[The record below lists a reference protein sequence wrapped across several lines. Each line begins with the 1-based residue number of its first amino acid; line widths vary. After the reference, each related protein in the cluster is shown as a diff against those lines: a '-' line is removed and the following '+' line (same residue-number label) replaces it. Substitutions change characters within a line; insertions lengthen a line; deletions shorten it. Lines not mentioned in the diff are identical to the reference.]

1 MKVAAIVSVAA
12 VFIVSSGHCEMQV
25 AFSEHDVDAKTLP
38 DFLNVQAIE
47 KRQVYGPM
55 EKTET
60 ESGNGNGKRK
70 RKRKTET
77 ENGNGKLVMKWKRL
91 HVVSCNN
98 ARASYSMLYIAL
110 ASSVYSLD
118 RTARQ
123 DSLKLQPFPCRT
135 S

>member
-1 MKVAAIVSVAA
+1 MRISAYYFV
-12 VFIVSSGHCEMQV
+12 
-25 AFSEHDVDAKTLP
+25 
-38 DFLNVQAIE
+38 LN
-47 KRQVYGPM
+47 GPM

-70 RKRKTET
+70 RKRKQKTET

>member
-1 MKVAAIVSVAA
+1 MDRTTASHQRGPTVQLPVIGVAPPWGWYAGLLA
-12 VFIVSSGHCEMQV
+12 Q
-25 AFSEHDVDAKTLP
+25 AFEACRSTNAK
-38 DFLNVQAIE
+38 
-47 KRQVYGPM
+47 GPM

-70 RKRKTET
+70 RKRKQKTET

>member
-1 MKVAAIVSVAA
+1 MAFRAEALIMQTHSTKCIAINLPHVLTFYVCTCSPDN
-12 VFIVSSGHCEMQV
+12 I
-25 AFSEHDVDAKTLP
+25 TL
-38 DFLNVQAIE
+38 VTGA
-47 KRQVYGPM
+47 YG
-55 EKTET
+55 KDR
-60 ESGNGNGKRK
+60 NGKRK
-70 RKRKTET
+70 RKRKTETETET

-98 ARASYSMLYIAL
+98 ARASYSMHYIAL

>member
-1 MKVAAIVSVAA
+1 MGSVKHGFCHHRL
-12 VFIVSSGHCEMQV
+12 V
-25 AFSEHDVDAKTLP
+25 
-38 DFLNVQAIE
+38 
-47 KRQVYGPM
+47 GPM

-98 ARASYSMLYIAL
+98 ARASYSMHYIAL

>member
-1 MKVAAIVSVAA
+1 MQFVSTIRPLEKFLALRK
-12 VFIVSSGHCEMQV
+12 VSSQKVSCASCSQLQ
-25 AFSEHDVDAKTLP
+25 KY
-38 DFLNVQAIE
+38 
-47 KRQVYGPM
+47 KRSGPM

-70 RKRKTET
+70 RKQKTET

-98 ARASYSMLYIAL
+98 ARASCSMLYIAL